1 MVTLLHLEG
10 LIDQSKIDQTKCQ
23 KMSNVSDTKYIYILV
38 VLFVH
43 DYLALWLVTLPRL
56 ESFVDQNKFA
66 WSRSRNGQKLSNV

>member
-23 KMSNVSDTKYIYILV
+23 KMSVSDTIYHHCF
-38 VLFVH
+38 FVH

-56 ESFVDQNKFA
+56 ESLFDQNKFA
-66 WSRSRNGQKLSNV
+66 WTRSRNGQKLSNV